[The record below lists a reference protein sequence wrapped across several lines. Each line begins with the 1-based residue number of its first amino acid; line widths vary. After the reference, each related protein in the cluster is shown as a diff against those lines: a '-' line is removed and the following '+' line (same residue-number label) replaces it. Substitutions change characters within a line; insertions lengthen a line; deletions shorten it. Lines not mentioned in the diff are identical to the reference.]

1 MEVRVLVANDSSLQ
15 PSEKQLIFEQ
25 LAPKDVELMD
35 HALEDEHRMK
45 VFALNSK
52 KCWDDIFLAKDNAA
66 CEDTEDDI
74 HQDVSGVEIPTHFR
88 HDLPLSSKLAF
99 CKHDQEN
106 IPTSEMRMICKD
118 PQLTKFVD
126 EPARPSALK
135 NSKFW
140 WLWNIAMN
148 LEKRQLM
155 EAGAFAWDNIKK
167 YVKRALP
174 STMLITRKMNGAEVD
189 KCKGRR
195 SDNACSEGGQAIS
208 YMDTGY
214 DKVKNLDPSHQI
226 LVIYRP
232 CMDLR
237 DQSFFHQ
244 NHCTLGQRPRTGSRR
259 RSAAQSNLAFL
270 GMWRCSAL
278 PTLI

>member
-1 MEVRVLVANDSSLQ
+1 MGKVKPIDDLLNDWAHGFVFSPNLTLPSPKPSEEEQEVRVLVANDSSLR

-45 VFALNSK
+45 VFALKSK

-66 CEDTEDDI
+66 FEEFTEEDI

-126 EPARPSALK
+126 EPVRLSALK

-148 LEKRQLM
+148 
-155 EAGAFAWDNIKK
+155 
-167 YVKRALP
+167 
-174 STMLITRKMNGAEVD
+174 S
-189 KCKGRR
+189 
-195 SDNACSEGGQAIS
+195 
-208 YMDTGY
+208 
-214 DKVKNLDPSHQI
+214 
-226 LVIYRP
+226 
-232 CMDLR
+232 
-237 DQSFFHQ
+237 
-244 NHCTLGQRPRTGSRR
+244 
-259 RSAAQSNLAFL
+259 RSAN
-270 GMWRCSAL
+270 
-278 PTLI
+278 